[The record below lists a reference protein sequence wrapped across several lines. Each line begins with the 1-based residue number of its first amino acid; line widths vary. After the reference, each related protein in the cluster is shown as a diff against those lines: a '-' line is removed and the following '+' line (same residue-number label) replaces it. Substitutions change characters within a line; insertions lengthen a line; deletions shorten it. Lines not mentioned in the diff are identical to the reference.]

1 MIESVAIR
9 LGVSPTPVREAL
21 ARLAGEQLVAFRAYV
36 GYSALPPLSL
46 AELRDLFEAREVI
59 ECAGAVRACERS
71 TDADLA
77 RLREIDARIRAG
89 HYGKD
94 RYSEFVSFVN
104 DNQRFHETL
113 LDAARNPEL
122 RRAFD
127 ALNYE
132 ARIARRTRGRG
143 SPRPRPDLRGARRD
157 HRRAGARATR
167 TRSSPRSPS
176 HARESHR
183 RLADDL
189 ARRRSVLA
197 GSATPSRRATRRSR
211 PRARAGLAREREA
224 AVELERL
231 AVQRRGRVA
240 ASQCTSAASSSS
252 VVSVP
257 ARRVLAEGAL
267 ALGVEAAGERPDA
280 IALAQNPLAAFS
292 ITATRSTVCSRTPPA
307 P

>member
-1 MIESVAIR
+1 VSGGAQDGDGLSAAIQPATSGLAEHVYMLLKADVINDQFAAGARIVIEAVAIR

-46 AELRDLFEAREVI
+46 TELRDLFEAREMI
-59 ECAGAVRACERS
+59 ECAGAIRACERS

-77 RLREIDARIRAG
+77 SLLEIDARIRAG
-89 HYGKD
+89 HYGKE

-143 SPRPRPDLRGARRD
+143 VPDLGLICEEHTAIIEAFAARD
-157 HRRAGARATR
+157 PDALVAAVTE
-167 TRSSPRSPS
+167 
-176 HARESHR
+176 HARESHQ

-189 ARRRSVLA
+189 ARVP
-197 GSATPSRRATRRSR
+197 T
-211 PRARAGLAREREA
+211 
-224 AVELERL
+224 
-231 AVQRRGRVA
+231 
-240 ASQCTSAASSSS
+240 
-252 VVSVP
+252 VS
-257 ARRVLAEGAL
+257 
-267 ALGVEAAGERPDA
+267 
-280 IALAQNPLAAFS
+280 
-292 ITATRSTVCSRTPPA
+292 
-307 P
+307 

>member
-1 MIESVAIR
+1 VSSTAGKGGSLSGAARSAAAGLAEHVHALLKAEVINEEFAAGERIVIESVAVR

-21 ARLAGEQLVAFRAYV
+21 ARLAGEQLVAFRTYV
-36 GYSALPPLSL
+36 GYSALPPL
-46 AELRDLFEAREVI
+46 AITELRDLFEAREVI

-77 RLREIDARIRAG
+77 SLREIDARIRAS

-94 RYSEFVSFVN
+94 RYSEFASFVD

-143 SPRPRPDLRGARRD
+143 VPDLSLICDEHAAIITAFAARD
-157 HRRAGARATR
+157 AAALVAAVTA
-167 TRSSPRSPS
+167 

-189 ARRRSVLA
+189 ARA
-197 GSATPSRRATRRSR
+197 
-211 PRARAGLAREREA
+211 
-224 AVELERL
+224 
-231 AVQRRGRVA
+231 
-240 ASQCTSAASSSS
+240 
-252 VVSVP
+252 P
-257 ARRVLAEGAL
+257 AL
-267 ALGVEAAGERPDA
+267 
-280 IALAQNPLAAFS
+280 S
-292 ITATRSTVCSRTPPA
+292 
-307 P
+307 

>member
-1 MIESVAIR
+1 VSRERDSDATNGTTVSAVAGLADHVYQLLKAEVINDQFQAQERIVIETVATR

-59 ECAGAVRACERS
+59 ECAGAVRACERA

-77 RLREIDARIRAG
+77 RLREIDARIREG
-89 HYGKD
+89 HFGKD
-94 RYSEFVSFVN
+94 RYGEFVLFVN

-113 LDAARNPEL
+113 LDSARNPEL

-143 SPRPRPDLRGARRD
+143 IPDLDLICQEHTAIIAALAARD
-157 HRRAGARATR
+157 ADALVAAV
-167 TRSSPRSPS
+167 SE

-183 RLADDL
+183 RLAEDL
-189 ARRRSVLA
+189 
-197 GSATPSRRATRRSR
+197 TRM
-211 PRARAGLAREREA
+211 
-224 AVELERL
+224 
-231 AVQRRGRVA
+231 
-240 ASQCTSAASSSS
+240 
-252 VVSVP
+252 
-257 ARRVLAEGAL
+257 AEK
-267 ALGVEAAGERPDA
+267 
-280 IALAQNPLAAFS
+280 S
-292 ITATRSTVCSRTPPA
+292 
-307 P
+307 